1 MPGLGWHAVILAAG
15 RGPDD
20 PMARAYG
27 VAHKCLLPVAG
38 MPMLARVVRAL
49 AATAITQPYALSI
62 EDGAPYAAA
71 LAKDARRVRPVSP
84 KGSAPSSA
92 LAAIA
97 RLGHYPVLITTGDHP
112 LLTPEMLGHFM
123 AEAEAGKADVLA
135 ALATGGTIRAAYP
148 ETRRTF
154 FNLGGTEVSGCNL
167 FAVMKPKGLR
177 LVEAWQEIEKN
188 RKKPLK
194 LVAAFGIFPLL
205 EYLLGRLTP
214 ERAFASISQR
224 LGIAARPVFMPFAEA
239 AIDVD
244 KPDDLRLAEKILRGR
259 EAR

>member
-15 RGPDD
+15 RGPND
-20 PMARAYG
+20 PMAKAYG

-38 MPMLARVVRAL
+38 TPMLARVVRAL
-49 AATAITQPYALSI
+49 AATAITQPFALSI

-71 LAKDARRVRPVSP
+71 LSRDARRVAPIAPRA
-84 KGSAPSSA
+84 SAPSSA

-97 RLGHYPVLITTGDHP
+97 AIGGYPVLVTTGDHP
-112 LLTPEMLGHFM
+112 LLTPAMIGHFM
-123 AEAEAGKADVLA
+123 HEAEAGKADVFA
-135 ALATGGTIRAAYP
+135 ALATGETIRAAFP
-148 ETRRTF
+148 ETRRTY

-167 FAVMKPKGLR
+167 FAVMSPKGLR

-188 RKKPLK
+188 RKNPLK
-194 LVAAFGIFPLL
+194 LVAAFGILPLL

-214 ERAFASISQR
+214 ERAFARISQR
-224 LGIAARPVFMPFAEA
+224 LGIIAMPVFMPFAEA

-244 KPDDLRLAEKILRGR
+244 KPDDLRLAERILLER
-259 EAR
+259 A